1 VAVTERERL
10 VSQKTEIIVPKT
22 QPQSTNGIENYA
34 PLLEKVVTYGLLI
47 GVAVIVMLPLLW
59 AIAASFTPNQKV
71 FEYAYPFSLRAF
83 LPAEFSLEAYQ
94 NIFARGFGRSLTNTF
109 FLAGVTVLIGGT
121 INAMAGFAFARFE
134 FSGKRAL
141 FIFII
146 LLTFLVPI
154 DLTAIPRFILVNNLG
169 WINTWQ
175 ALIVPG
181 LANSLVI
188 FLFRQ
193 FFEEIP
199 QDLIDAARVDGASW
213 PRLFFSVI
221 LPLSKPVLITAA
233 LLIFLS
239 QWDSFFWPLLVAPRP
254 ELRVIQVEISNAVGE
269 YQTLWNEL
277 LAGSMLAAI
286 VPILLLL
293 PFQRYYIQAVTSS
306 GLKD

>member
-1 VAVTERERL
+1 MSGQTETVASKFQARRR
-10 VSQKTEIIVPKT
+10 III
-22 QPQSTNGIENYA
+22 GNYQF
-34 PLLEKVVTYGLLI
+34 LLERIVVYGLLI
-47 GVAVIVMLPLLW
+47 GVAIIMLLPLLW
-59 AIAASFTPNQKV
+59 AIAASFTPNEKV
-71 FEYAYPFSLRAF
+71 FEYAYPFSPRAF
-83 LPAEFSLEAYQ
+83 LPVEFTLEAYQ
-94 NIFARGFGRSLTNTF
+94 NIFGRGFGRSLTNTL
-109 FLAGVTVLIGGT
+109 FLGLVTVMVGGT

-134 FSGKRAL
+134 FRGKRAL

-213 PRLFFSVI
+213 GRLFLSVI

-233 LLIFLS
+233 LLLFLS
-239 QWDSFFWPLLVAPRP
+239 QWDSFFWPLLVAPHP
-254 ELRVIQVEISNAVGE
+254 ELRVIQVEISNAIGE

-286 VPILLLL
+286 VPILLLM
-293 PFQRYYIQAVTSS
+293 PFQRYYIQAITSS